1 MDTNHERRSRPGH
14 GVVEQEDEA
23 GLLPRAPPPNSFCEA
38 AFTNHLTAD
47 GFVLLFYSRRGGQLS

>member
-23 GLLPRAPPPNSFCEA
+23 GLLPFPPANPIQ
-38 AFTNHLTAD
+38 
-47 GFVLLFYSRRGGQLS
+47 LL